1 MGSHFQTIMTL
12 HSFLFP
18 SQARLHFP
26 VLPHFVLI
34 FPDAHSGCQCSLS
47 LTSLPSLCWII
58 QSKATGQGQW
68 LWRGG
73 AAAQSRLTEIERS
86 GKDTPCAQRG
96 GGALVLEPVNG
107 EEDIHLR
114 RWCLF
119 MNQKMGLQMKLPW
132 HEGEHWSVWASEDE
146 EDLGMGKPALEFG
159 ISPTLQSRIR
169 TADSGSEESLYFKFD
184 LFCNI
189 FTWKKAERFKVVSS
203 LSTINVK
210 GAELS
215 QEGKIAMAQSPS
227 EGPISEYH
235 HVALL
240 MMFYHNNHNSI

>member
-68 LWRGG
+68 LWREG

-107 EEDIHLR
+107 EEGIHLR
-114 RWCLF
+114 QWCLF

-146 EDLGMGKPALEFG
+146 EDLGVGKPALEFG
-159 ISPTLQSRIR
+159 TSPTLQSRIR
-169 TADSGSEESLYFKFD
+169 TADSGSE
-184 LFCNI
+184 
-189 FTWKKAERFKVVSS
+189 KACTSS
-203 LSTINVK
+203 LTSFATSSLGRRQK
-210 GAELS
+210 GLKWWAHCLQSCKGRWALS
-215 QEGKIAMAQSPS
+215 GGQNRHGPVTFRRSHFRISPRCFAHDVLS
-227 EGPISEYH
+227 
-235 HVALL
+235 
-240 MMFYHNNHNSI
+240 